1 MKSAI
6 IIILVTL
13 FSLSMI
19 NRKAD
24 HVWNVENRMFHFFK
38 SNPIAPTVDNVSLQ
52 QEEVSNLTNRT
63 QQDHI
68 ALAFITGATIALM
81 LYILTSLPV
90 SNYKPYHWV
99 FIFLLAAGLCNLGLQ
114 NHLFHITSTYAEL
127 NFIFASLF
135 SGIGVISFYLL
146 VIDVL
151 RLNKSCRPYEQ
162 VARGIIIMVAIT
174 VLFFVC
180 NSSHYPIT
188 IQSKW
193 LNISLTTV
201 HVLYFASLIPYL
213 WNKNDKMQ
221 RFLAYALIVILIGMV
236 MVLYRLWNNHNH
248 NSLSESLWTQL
259 FVICITIIL
268 LMGIG
273 FKTKQI
279 EVEYH
284 KSIESIVKQRTE
296 ELRKANHAL
305 HEQQFQLMQKNNHIE
320 TLIDEVNH
328 RVKNNLQL
336 LYSLGSL
343 YKNKE
348 NHSIQYNLAIQAM
361 QDRIHAMMLVNQLLL
376 YNYSSQLKLDVL
388 VLEIVSYLRQ
398 IYDPVE
404 SVRIEIDIARDWL
417 ISTHTSMPLA
427 LIITELLTNSYKY
440 AFPLGDSRSPQITLR
455 ITKIDSSTVMT
466 FKDNGVGKAELSDST
481 SFGLQLVRD
490 LTRQIKGKVSIEH
503 KQGFQFLFEFNNNI

>member
-1 MKSAI
+1 MKPAI
-6 IIILVTL
+6 VIFLVTL

-19 NRKAD
+19 NRQAD
-24 HVWNVENRMFHFFK
+24 HLWTAANSASHFL
-38 SNPIAPTVDNVSLQ
+38 SSYRNAPELNNNTF
-52 QEEVSNLTNRT
+52 QEEERSNMTNRT

-68 ALAFITGATIALM
+68 ALAFITGATIAL
-81 LYILTSLPV
+81 LVYILTSLPV
-90 SNYKPYHWV
+90 SNYKPYHWA
-99 FIFLLAAGLCNLGLQ
+99 FIFLLAAGLCNLGFQ
-114 NHLFHITSTYAEL
+114 NQLFHIAPTCAEL
-127 NFIFASLF
+127 NFIFALLF
-135 SGIGVISFYLL
+135 SGIGIISFYLL
-146 VIDVL
+146 VIDML
-151 RLNKSCRPYEQ
+151 RLDKRCRPYEQ
-162 VARGIIIMVAIT
+162 VARGIIIMVAMA
-174 VLFFVC
+174 VLFLVY
-180 NSSHYPIT
+180 NSSNHLIT

-236 MVLYRLWNNHNH
+236 MLLYRLWNNHNH

-284 KSIESIVKQRTE
+284 KSIESIVKHRTD

-305 HEQQFQLMQKNNHIE
+305 HEQQFQLMQKNNYIE

-361 QDRIHAMMLVNQLLL
+361 QDRIHAMMLVNQLLV

-404 SVRIEIDIARDWL
+404 SVRIKIDIARDWL

-455 ITKIDSSTVMT
+455 ITKVDSSTVMT